1 MHRPQDVTNEG
12 SGRSDSDSSW
22 DVDSADTSSSS
33 ASVGDSGLS
42 DTSRSRTSGDHSG
55 GGGGVFSMTCPDLAK
70 TEFESWE
77 SFHAYLDLNQKETY
91 QVLRMHSTKSIV
103 ERNKKS
109 RMARTL
115 HRRPSQISGSDHD
128 KKCDSWDARG
138 RSMHASKW

>member
-1 MHRPQDVTNEG
+1 
-12 SGRSDSDSSW
+12 
-22 DVDSADTSSSS
+22 
-33 ASVGDSGLS
+33 
-42 DTSRSRTSGDHSG
+42 
-55 GGGGVFSMTCPDLAK
+55 MTCPDLAK
-70 TEFESWE
+70 TEFDSWE

>member
-1 MHRPQDVTNEG
+1 
-12 SGRSDSDSSW
+12 
-22 DVDSADTSSSS
+22 
-33 ASVGDSGLS
+33 
-42 DTSRSRTSGDHSG
+42 
-55 GGGGVFSMTCPDLAK
+55 MTCPDLAK

-77 SFHAYLDLNQKETY
+77 SFHACLDLNQKETY

-115 HRRPSQISGSDHD
+115 HRSIGTAAKAIGHD
-128 KKCDSWDARG
+128 KKCDPWDARG

>member
-1 MHRPQDVTNEG
+1 MERPQRACASRMHRPQDVTNEG

-42 DTSRSRTSGDHSG
+42 DTSRSRTS
-55 GGGGVFSMTCPDLAK
+55 
-70 TEFESWE
+70 EFDSWE

-91 QVLRMHSTKSIV
+91 QVLRMHSTKSI
-103 ERNKKS
+103 
-109 RMARTL
+109 A
-115 HRRPSQISGSDHD
+115 SDHD